1 MSLRVVFLGPP
12 GAGKGTQARALAAE
26 HDLAHIATG
35 DMLRAAIAAG
45 TPLGAQAKAYY
56 DRGALVPDSLVIGM
70 LGERLQHRDTTKGFI
85 LDGFPRTLA
94 QAEALERLL
103 KDLGQDLDRVVFFDV
118 PEAELLRRLSARREV
133 EGRADD
139 TDEAITNRLRVYAAQ
154 TAPLLD
160 YYRNRS
166 LLAPVAG
173 VGTIEAIVGAVRQA
187 LGR

>member
-1 MSLRVVFLGPP
+1 MTSRLVFLGPP
-12 GAGKGTQARALAAE
+12 GAGKGTQARMLATARG
-26 HDLAHIATG
+26 LAHIATG

-45 TPLGAQAKAYY
+45 TPLGAKAKAYY
-56 DRGALVPDSLVIGM
+56 DRGELVPDALVVDM
-70 LGERLQHRDTTKGFI
+70 LGERLQGGDTGKGFI
-85 LDGFPRTLA
+85 LDGFPRTIT

-103 KDLGQDLDRVVFFDV
+103 KDLGQDLDRVIFFDV
-118 PEAELLRRLSARREV
+118 PEAELLRRLSARRQV

-139 TDEAITNRLRVYAAQ
+139 TDDAITNRLRVYTAQ

-166 LLAPVAG
+166 LLASIAG
-173 VGTIEAIVGAVRQA
+173 VGPIEAIGTAVRQA

>member
-12 GAGKGTQARALAAE
+12 GAGKGTQARVLATE
-26 HDLAHIATG
+26 HGLAHIATG
-35 DMLRAAIAAG
+35 DMLREAIAAG
-45 TPLGAQAKAYY
+45 TPLGMQAKGSY
-56 DRGALVPDSLVIGM
+56 DRGELVPDSLVVGM
-70 LGERLQHRDTTKGFI
+70 LGERLQGGDTTHGFI

-118 PEAELLRRLSARREV
+118 PDAELLHRLRARRQI

-139 TDEAITNRLRVYAAQ
+139 TDEAIKNRLRVYAAQ

-166 LLAPVAG
+166 LLVRVAG
-173 VGTIEAIVGAVRQA
+173 VGTIAAIGGAVRQA

>member
-12 GAGKGTQARALAAE
+12 GAGKGTQAQALAREQGA
-26 HDLAHIATG
+26 AHIGTG
-35 DMLRAAIAAG
+35 DMLRSAIAAG
-45 TPLGAQAKAYY
+45 TTLGRQAQGYY
-56 DRGALVPDSLVIGM
+56 DRGELVPDDLVIGM
-70 LGERLQHRDTTKGFI
+70 LGERLQHADTARGFI

-103 KDLGQDLDRVVFFDV
+103 KDLEQDLDRVVFFDV
-118 PEAELLRRLSARREV
+118 PEVELLRRLAARRRL

-139 TDEAITNRLRVYAAQ
+139 TDEAIKNRLQVYAAR

-166 LLAPVAG
+166 LLVSVPG
-173 VGTIEAIVGAVRQA
+173 VGTVEAIGDAVRQA
-187 LGR
+187 LAR

>member
-12 GAGKGTQARALAAE
+12 GAGKGTQAHTLAAE
-26 HDLAHIATG
+26 RQLAHIATG

-56 DRGALVPDSLVIGM
+56 DRGELVPDALVIGM
-70 LGERLQHRDTTKGFI
+70 LGQRLQHGDASQGFI

-103 KDLGQDLDRVVFFDV
+103 KDIGQDLDRVVFFDV
-118 PEAELLRRLSARREV
+118 PESELLRRLSARRQL

-139 TDEAITNRLRVYAAQ
+139 TDDAIKNRLRVYAVQ

-166 LLAPVAG
+166 LLASVPG
-173 VGTIEAIVGAVRQA
+173 VGTIEAIGGAVRQA
-187 LGR
+187 LSR